1 MSRFTRMMLRGRIV
15 ACNFF
20 SVWQGSLLEMTIRL
34 SLLVVLA
41 ATTYA
46 EDLVKPLQIVSTNT
60 PPASPEF
67 FNPDP
72 LALPVVTLPADEIEP
87 ELELRVRISTGEPP
101 RSPATFSPDP
111 GWKLP
116 APPVEPYFRPE
127 YKPWTPFGEEPLAL
141 PLPRWGVRQIEVVEV
156 EPQERHESLPDLPRT
171 QTRINQHINE
181 KWEDPE
187 YFRHPA
193 TNAVVNRWHVKF
205 TPWQRY
211 TDRPA
216 ETPYQHATPAIWNPY
231 RQSILKGDVPVIG
244 QDIFLNVTAISDT
257 LLEARRLPT
266 PSGVSAD
273 RPSSAVFFGRGEQY
287 TIAETVAVSLELFK
301 GETVFEPVHWA
312 IKIEPAFN
320 VNYTKVQERGAVKPR
335 PAFGT
340 ERESEFFSLQQWFGE
355 LHLGDLS
362 DNYDFW
368 AARAGSQPFNS
379 DFRGFIFNDINLG
392 ARVFG
397 NADNNHFQY
406 NVAAFPMREKDTN
419 SELNEF
425 DARDQYVFIANLYRQ
440 DFIWHGYTAQVSFHA
455 NLDKGQTHYDKNGN
469 IARPAPLGTVA
480 EHDVRAYYLG
490 WTGDGHIGRWN
501 VSHAFYQVVG
511 RDELNGLAGRAV
523 DINAQMGALEVS
535 YDRDWIRYKASFFYA
550 SGDSDAED
558 GEATGFDTIVDNPT
572 FIGGPFSFYTHQGF
586 NFAGTAVAL
595 KQRNSLVPNLRTSK
609 VEGQANFV
617 NPGIFIFGVG
627 ADIDVLPKLKTF
639 VNVNYIRF
647 AETDTIKTALLDN
660 KVNEELGLDC
670 SIGFNYR
677 PLLTD
682 NIIINAGFGALVP
695 GTGYRDIY
703 SNRFPFNALCTVTL
717 TY

>member
-1 MSRFTRMMLRGRIV
+1 
-15 ACNFF
+15 
-20 SVWQGSLLEMTIRL
+20 MTMRL
-34 SLLVVLA
+34 SLVVVLA
-41 ATTYA
+41 LSVHAKDLNPDRLKPHQILTTNA
-46 EDLVKPLQIVSTNT
+46 
-60 PPASPEF
+60 PPASPQT

-72 LALPVVTLPADEIEP
+72 LAFSVFELPAEEGEP
-87 ELELRVRISTGEPP
+87 VFELSVRISTGEPP
-101 RSPATFSPDP
+101 RAPAWFDPDP
-111 GWKLP
+111 GGKLP
-116 APPVEPYFRPE
+116 VMPAEPFFKLE
-127 YKPWTPFGEEPLAL
+127 YKPWPPYGEEPVAF
-141 PLPRWGVRQIEVVEV
+141 PLPRFRLRTVELVEIEPEAPR
-156 EPQERHESLPDLPRT
+156 EPLPEKSPLPRT
-171 QTRINQHINE
+171 ETRINERINE

-193 TNAVVNRWHVKF
+193 ATNAVVNRWRVNF

-216 ETPYQHATPAIWNPY
+216 ETPYQSPTPALWNPY

-257 LLEARRLPT
+257 LLETRRLPT

-273 RPSSAVFFGRGEQY
+273 QPTSAEFFGQGEQY
-287 TIAETVAVSLELFK
+287 TIAETTAVSLELFQ
-301 GETVFEPVHWA
+301 GETVFQPVHWA
-312 IKIEPAFN
+312 IKVEPAYN
-320 VNYTKVQERGAVKPR
+320 VNYTKVEERGVVKPD

-340 ERESEFFSLQQWFGE
+340 DRFSDFATLQQWFGE

-368 AARAGSQPFNS
+368 AMRAGSQPFNS

-397 NADNNHFQY
+397 NADNNRFQY

-440 DFIWHGYTAQVSFHA
+440 DFLWHGYTAQVSFHA
-455 NLDKGQTHYDKNGN
+455 NLDNGQTHYDKNGN
-469 IARPAPLGTVA
+469 ITRPEPLGTVK
-480 EHDVRAYYLG
+480 EHDVHAYYLG

-501 VSHAFYQVVG
+501 VDHAFYQAFG
-511 RDELNGLAGRAV
+511 RDDFNGLAGRPV

-550 SGDSDAED
+550 SGDSKAED

-572 FIGGPFSFYTHQGF
+572 FIGGPFSFYAHQGF
-586 NFAGTAVAL
+586 NLAGTSVAL
-595 KQRNSLVPNLRTSK
+595 KQRNSLVPDLRTSK

-617 NPGIFIFGVG
+617 NPGVFIFGLG
-627 ADIDVLPKLKTF
+627 TDIDVLPKLKTF

-647 AETDTIKTALLDN
+647 AETDTFKTALLDN

-670 SIGFNYR
+670 SIGFTYR

-682 NIIINAGFGALVP
+682 NIVINAGFGALVP
-695 GTGYRDIY
+695 GAGYRDIY
-703 SNRFPFNALCTVTL
+703 NRSFPFNALCTVTL